1 MHDKKLGLTSMADT
15 LTSLSMSDFQH
26 ILSVVSHNLSDAGID
41 CLLIG
46 GFAVNYYGY
55 TRNTLDVDFMIVADQ
70 VDAVRQTMVEAGFW
84 NVSIHENV
92 VFFSSGEN
100 KPRADFLQV
109 GEDTMLK
116 LLANAVDVQVH
127 GCKLKIPS
135 LKDLLA
141 MKVFSLSQNRNQRIG
156 KDLPDIA
163 YLTVI
168 NGLDVK
174 ADILPLCNRFGTQE
188 LYELICRQIEGLT
201 HE

>member
-1 MHDKKLGLTSMADT
+1 MTNT
-15 LTSLSMSDFQH
+15 LTFISMSDFQH
-26 ILSVVSHNLSDAGID
+26 ILSVASRNLADSGID

-70 VDAVRQTMVEAGFW
+70 VDTIRKTMVEAGFS

-92 VFFSSGEN
+92 VSFSSGEN

-109 GEDTMLK
+109 SADTMKK
-116 LLANAVDVQVH
+116 LLTNAVEVQIH
-127 GCKLKIPS
+127 GYKLSIPS

-141 MKVFSLSQNRNQRIG
+141 MKVFSLSQNLNQRMG

-168 NGLDVK
+168 NDLDVK
-174 ADILPLCNRFGTQE
+174 ADIQPLCNRFGTQE
-188 LYELICRQIEGLT
+188 IYELICRQIEGLT

>member
-1 MHDKKLGLTSMADT
+1 MTDT
-15 LTSLSMSDFQH
+15 LTFLSMGDFQH
-26 ILSVVSHNLSDAGID
+26 ILSVVSRNLADADID

-70 VDAVRQTMVEAGFW
+70 VDTVRQTMVEAGFS

-109 GEDTMLK
+109 SADTMKK
-116 LLANAVDVQVH
+116 LLTNAVEVRIH
-127 GCKLKIPS
+127 GYKLRIPS

-141 MKVFSLSQNRNQRIG
+141 MKVFSLSQNRHQRMG

-168 NGLDVK
+168 NGIDVK

>member
-1 MHDKKLGLTSMADT
+1 MTDT
-15 LTSLSMSDFQH
+15 LTFPIMSDFQH
-26 ILSVVSHNLSDAGID
+26 ILSVVSRNLVDAGID

-55 TRNTLDVDFMIVADQ
+55 TRNTLDLDFMIVGNQ
-70 VDAVRQTMVEAGFW
+70 VESVRKTMVKAGFS

-109 GEDTMLK
+109 SADTMKK
-116 LLANAVDVQVH
+116 LLTNAVEAQIH
-127 GCKLKIPS
+127 GCKLRIPS

-141 MKVFSLSQNRNQRIG
+141 MKVFSLSQNRNQRMG

-163 YLTVI
+163 YLTII
-168 NGLDVK
+168 NDLDVK
-174 ADILPLCNRFGTQE
+174 ADIKPICNLFGTQE
-188 LYELICRQIEGLT
+188 IYELICRHIEGLT
-201 HE
+201 NE